1 MYFEEK
7 LRQGLSLTYM
17 ECFKK
22 NLDDIIQ
29 LLLNTKFVC
38 STPVMLSFKQAVLIA
53 SKAKKFQVFSI
64 LTLCTLCMLRIVLNQ
79 VPVLLLWL
87 LIGYKWIKSTI
98 LSKKSSKVFISISI
112 F

>member
-29 LLLNTKFVC
+29 MLLNTNFVS
-38 STPVMLSFKQAVLIA
+38 STPVMLNARIFKE
-53 SKAKKFQVFSI
+53 SKPSVQLARRGAKMHAIPRKNAI
-64 LTLCTLCMLRIVLNQ
+64 WKT
-79 VPVLLLWL
+79 
-87 LIGYKWIKSTI
+87 KW
-98 LSKKSSKVFISISI
+98 
-112 F
+112 

>member
-29 LLLNTKFVC
+29 MLLNTKFVC
-38 STPVMLSFKQAVLIA
+38 STPVMLN
-53 SKAKKFQVFSI
+53 
-64 LTLCTLCMLRIVLNQ
+64 T
-79 VPVLLLWL
+79 
-87 LIGYKWIKSTI
+87 
-98 LSKKSSKVFISISI
+98 SSNM
-112 F
+112 